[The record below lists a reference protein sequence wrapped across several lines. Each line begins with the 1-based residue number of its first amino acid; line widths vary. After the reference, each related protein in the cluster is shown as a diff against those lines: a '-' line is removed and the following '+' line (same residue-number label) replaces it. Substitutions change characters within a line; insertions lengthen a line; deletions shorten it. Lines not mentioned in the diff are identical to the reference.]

1 MKKILFIIRKTSESA
16 YQDCVESI
24 KALKIPSLYSVECIY
39 YSTSDVC
46 TASDVYVALCQ
57 NKKPDISI
65 IIDDTVLLADDNL
78 LRKIIKIFLS
88 DSSIGVIGIK
98 GAEVMPD
105 SGLLDEASVVY
116 GGLYEMNSRREVFA
130 KRYNDVQSDYMQVE
144 AVSSTFLAVRGY
156 IPVWS
161 GINSR
166 CIGEI
171 LSVAAAV
178 QGYKVVVS
186 NNDTFWCFSTIP
198 ESKPSAEDLRVI
210 KDKYKFKDILFSQKH
225 CLLTIGIP
233 TFNRSKYFSKCIR
246 NLYRF
251 VGNMPWIEIFVS
263 NNDSTDD
270 TEEIA
275 SRYFKHRNFRYYKQ
289 PVNIVGKNF
298 DYLYENAKGDFVVAC
313 GDDDYYSGEVILSLL
328 EAICLYP
335 DSSVI
340 ELDWPACY
348 TPSSIHHGRGM
359 DSFLVECTRLYTC
372 ISCIVLN
379 SKRYREIGVKDRFAH
394 THLNQCYVQLEMLRN
409 HPDYALVHG
418 NNFLPESGEATGGR
432 KFARNERY
440 PFCDIF
446 IREYYPILDYF
457 LDKGLSRDAYEKE
470 KAINLSKVLAWLHAI
485 NSAGDFI
492 QWLID
497 DDIEELMEEFYG
509 YEPYYASLKQE
520 IKGIAEKRDLGVGD
534 IDGKEANA

>member
-1 MKKILFIIRKTSESA
+1 MKKILFIIRKSSEDA
-16 YQDCVESI
+16 YQECINSI
-24 KALKIPSLYSVECIY
+24 KALKRPSLYSIKCIAY
-39 YSTSDVC
+39 GGSEVF
-46 TASDVYVALCQ
+46 TASDVYLALYQ
-57 NKKPDISI
+57 NENPDITI
-65 IIDDTVLLADDNL
+65 IIDDNVLFVNDNL
-78 LRKIIKIFLS
+78 LREVIKIFLS

-98 GAEVMPD
+98 GVAGMAD
-105 SGLLDEASVVY
+105 SGLIDEASTIY
-116 GGLYEMNSRREVFA
+116 GGLYEMNVQREVFE
-130 KRYNDVQSDYMQVE
+130 KRYTGVQSDYMEVE

-156 IPVWS
+156 IPVWG
-161 GINSR
+161 GINSS

-178 QGYKVVVS
+178 QGYKVVVPNS
-186 NNDTFWCFSTIP
+186 NVLWCFSTIT
-198 ESKPSAEDLRVI
+198 EQKPSSEDLKVI
-210 KDKYKFKDILFSQKH
+210 QSKYRFKEILFRQKH
-225 CLLTIGIP
+225 YLLTIGIP

-251 VGNMPWIEIFVS
+251 VGNMPWIEVFVS

-275 SRYFKHRNFRYYKQ
+275 SRYFKYRNFRYYKQ

-340 ELDWPACY
+340 ELDWPTCH
-348 TPSSIHHGRGM
+348 TPSSIHHDRGM
-359 DSFLVECTRLYTC
+359 GSFLVECTRLYTC

-379 SKRYREIGVKDRFAH
+379 HKRYMEIKVKDRFAH

-409 HPDYALVHG
+409 SPGYALVHG
-418 NNFLPESGEATGGR
+418 NNFLSESGEAAGGR
-432 KFARNERY
+432 KFARNERH

-446 IREYYPILDYF
+446 VREYYPILEYF

-470 KAINLSKVLAWLHAI
+470 KAINLSKVLAWLHLI
-485 NSAGDFI
+485 NSAGDAI
-492 QWLID
+492 QWWID
-497 DDIEELMEEFYG
+497 DDIEEIMEEFYG

-520 IKGIAEKRDLGVGD
+520 IKGIVEKRDLKARV

>member
-1 MKKILFIIRKTSESA
+1 MKNILFIVHKSSESA

-65 IIDDTVLLADDNL
+65 IMDDTVLLADDNL

-105 SGLLDEASVVY
+105 SGLLDEASVIY

-161 GINSR
+161 GINSS

-263 NNDSTDD
+263 NNDSPDD

-275 SRYFKHRNFRYYKQ
+275 SRYFKYRNFRYYKQ
-289 PVNIVGKNF
+289 PVNIEGKNF
-298 DYLYENAKGDFVVAC
+298 DYLYENAKGDFMVAC
-313 GDDDYYSGEVILSLL
+313 GDDDYYSGELILSLL

-409 HPDYALVHG
+409 HPEYALIHG
-418 NNFLPESGEATGGR
+418 NNFLPDSGEAAGGR
-432 KFARNERY
+432 QFTQNERH

-446 IREYYPILDYF
+446 VREYYPILDYF